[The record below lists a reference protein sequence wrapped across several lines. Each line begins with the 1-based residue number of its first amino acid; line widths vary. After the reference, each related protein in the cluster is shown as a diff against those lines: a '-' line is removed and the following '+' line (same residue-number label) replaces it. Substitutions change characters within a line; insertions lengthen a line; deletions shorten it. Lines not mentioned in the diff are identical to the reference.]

1 MKQAYKYNWI
11 LLLFYFF
18 LWGAFS
24 NLSAQIPVGTF
35 REHLPFRS
43 FFSVAVS
50 PHTIYASTGKNI
62 MTLDKDNQYEKS
74 TISKIDGLSEI
85 GIRFLKYLEQN
96 DMLVIIYDN
105 SNIDFV
111 RGDQVVNM
119 ADIKNKQ
126 IMGSKEIFSVYE
138 EGNKLF
144 LATGFGIVI
153 IDLERFLILD
163 TWFTHLDDRFCPVYD
178 LTSYHNEYYIAT
190 QYGIFAIEKGNPQ
203 AAHFA
208 AWNRVAE
215 MDTFSYNLI
224 LTFGD
229 HLIVNKPEESHDQVW
244 VYDGSTWS
252 HNAELSPLMM
262 KDIKVRNDELAILDW
277 DQIKFFNPDL
287 SFKLLYKWTDANM
300 LPQAQGFD
308 FDGSDLLWIADQ
320 YRGLVYYNRTLTYP
334 VFYTLGGPASEM
346 VEGMDSQGS
355 LLAVVPGSR
364 KGWWEFN
371 YIPPA
376 LSVFY
381 NQQWN
386 NISAPF
392 SYYQH
397 GHDLSGVV
405 VNPKNNR
412 EIYVASWTGG
422 LFRVEDL
429 QVTQHWD
436 YKNSPLVG
444 LQLFPTD
451 TTQYTTLSGLA
462 FDKKGNLWIT
472 NSKSSTPLHVLKKD
486 GTWQS
491 FTLDPHVQGT
501 PRTIVEHILVDSRG
515 YKWITVPRQNKL
527 IVFSDNNTID
537 DPSDDKLAQI
547 DLHSASNITTSEIRC
562 IVEDLNGNIWIGND
576 RSIKV
581 VYNPGSVFTKQLAAK
596 NILIK
601 QKGYVQ
607 NLFEFETINT
617 IAVDGANRK
626 WVGTSQAGVF
636 LLSENGTEQLLH
648 FDQSNSPLLSDNIID
663 ITIDQESGE
672 VFFGTTAGIV
682 SYRGTATEGRKNYD
696 ECLVFP
702 NPVRETW
709 DGPITVKGLKF
720 KSLCKIVDSSGNLI
734 WQGYSEGGQLVWNG
748 RDFHGNRPKTGV
760 MYVFVSDED
769 GQDRQVAKF
778 LMIQ

>member
-1 MKQAYKYNWI
+1 MKQIYNYKWI
-11 LLLFYFF
+11 LLLISFF
-18 LWGAFS
+18 ILRGIPG
-24 NLSAQIPVGTF
+24 LYAQIPIGTF

-43 FFSVAVS
+43 FFDVAVS

-62 MTLDKDNQYEKS
+62 MTLDKDNQYERS

-85 GIRFLKYLEQN
+85 GIRQLKYLEHN
-96 DMLVIIYDN
+96 DLLVIVYDN
-105 SNIDFV
+105 SNIDFL

-138 EGNKLF
+138 EGKKLF
-144 LATGFGIVI
+144 VATGFGIVI
-153 IDLERFLILD
+153 IDLERILILD
-163 TWFTHLDDRFCPVYD
+163 TWFTHLNDRFCPVYD
-178 LTSYHNEYYIAT
+178 ITSYHNEYYIAT
-190 QYGIFAIEKGNPQ
+190 QFGVFSIEKENPQ

-208 AWNRVAE
+208 AWDRVAE
-215 MDTFSYNLI
+215 LDTDSYNFI
-224 LTFGD
+224 VTFGD
-229 HLIVNKPEESHDQVW
+229 HLIVNKPVDPFDQVW
-244 VYDGSTWS
+244 VYDGSEWS
-252 HNAELSPLMM
+252 SHDELSPMFM
-262 KDIKVRNDELAILDW
+262 RDIKVRNDELAILDW
-277 DQIKFFNPDL
+277 HELKIYNPDL
-287 SFKLLYKWTDANM
+287 SFKFSYKWSDGGA
-300 LPQAQGFD
+300 LPQAHGFD

-320 YRGLVYYNRTLTYP
+320 YMGLVYFNRILTYP
-334 VFYTLGGPASEM
+334 VFYTLSGPATEM
-346 VEGMDSQGS
+346 VEGMDCQNS

-364 KGWWEFN
+364 RGWEFN
-371 YIPPA
+371 FIPPS

-386 NISAPF
+386 YITDPF
-392 SYYQH
+392 PYYLH
-397 GHDLSGVV
+397 GHDLNNVII
-405 VNPKNNR
+405 NPKNNR
-412 EIYVASWTGG
+412 EIYIASWTGG
-422 LFRVEDL
+422 LFKVVDM

-436 YKNSPLVG
+436 YRNSPLVG
-444 LQLFPTD
+444 FQLYPSD
-451 TTQYTTLSGLA
+451 TTKYTTLSGLA

-472 NSKSSTPLHVLKKD
+472 NNKSSTPLHVLKKD

-491 FTLDPHVQGT
+491 FTLDPYVQGT
-501 PRTIVEHILVDSRG
+501 PKTVLEHILIDSRG

-527 IVFSDNNTID
+527 VVYSDNNTID

-547 DLHSASNITTSEIRC
+547 DLHSAANVTTNEIKC
-562 IVEDLNGNIWIGND
+562 IVEDLHGNIWIGND

-648 FDQSNSPLLSDNIID
+648 FDQSNSPLLSDNVVD
-663 ITIDQESGE
+663 IVIDQESGE
-672 VFFGTTAGIV
+672 VFFGTTAGII
-682 SYRGTATEGRKNYD
+682 SYRGTATEGKKNYD

-709 DGPITVKGLKF
+709 QGPITVKGLKF
-720 KSLCKIVDSSGNLI
+720 KSLCKIVDSSGKLI
-734 WQGYSEGGQLVWNG
+734 WQGYSQGGELVWNG
-748 RDFHGNRPKTGV
+748 LDFHGNRPKTGV
-760 MYVFVSDED
+760 FYVFVSDED